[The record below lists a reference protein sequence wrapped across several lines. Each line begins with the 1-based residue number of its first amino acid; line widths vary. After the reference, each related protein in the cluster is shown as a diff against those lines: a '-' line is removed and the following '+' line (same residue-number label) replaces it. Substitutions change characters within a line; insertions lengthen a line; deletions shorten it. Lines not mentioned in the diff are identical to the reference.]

1 MGDELE
7 MESISSALF
16 DLSEI
21 LGIKIRLCNLDP
33 EVSLWRRRI

>member
-16 DLSEI
+16 DPIGDIGDNTL
-21 LGIKIRLCNLDP
+21 
-33 EVSLWRRRI
+33 EVV